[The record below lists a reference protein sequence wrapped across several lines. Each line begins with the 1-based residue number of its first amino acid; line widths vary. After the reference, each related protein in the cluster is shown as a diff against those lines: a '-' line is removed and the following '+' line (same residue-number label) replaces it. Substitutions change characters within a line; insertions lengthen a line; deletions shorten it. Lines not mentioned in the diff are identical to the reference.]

1 MNIDKNM
8 ITEDWKKEY
17 EKIILT
23 QKLDEV
29 NRIIRGTLI
38 NTNKNTVQLSASALL
53 DYLSSLPLG
62 DAEKQQGERNK
73 LRGEI
78 LKIYNV
84 VSGDPR
90 SPQTRE
96 LYEEYGLLIRKVR
109 DTSARGNPNI
119 LTSKIQNLQI
129 LALKLNDISARVG
142 DFSQSLGM
150 RVTFAQIRKK
160 GYEKAIDEEGFDDLN
175 IGIEENDKNE

>member
-8 ITEDWKKEY
+8 IAEDWKKEY

-29 NRIIRGTLI
+29 NRIIRATLI

-62 DAEKQQGERNK
+62 DAKEQQDRRNE
-73 LRGEI
+73 LRDEI

-90 SPQTRE
+90 DSQIKL

-109 DTSARGNPNI
+109 DTSGRGNPNI
-119 LTSKIQNLQI
+119 LTSKIQNLQT

-150 RVTFAQIRKK
+150 RVTFAQHKK
-160 GYEKAIDEEGFDDLN
+160 TGYNKAIDEEGFENLD
-175 IGIEENDKNE
+175 IGIEGSVKNE